1 MQGYKYFDQQALERV
16 DRAVLMAEELV
27 NNFFKLSA
35 GHWLKNRY
43 DIKTAKDLASHE
55 RVSGP
60 FAQVVKY
67 EARKKDLPLGS
78 SSFSLYKVCLQD
90 AAILSVVEKDNAILL
105 DPFLL
110 YILTHELV
118 HVARFLRFEQ
128 RYENVGEAELTMAEE
143 RKVHHLTHAI
153 LRRVS
158 IPGLSKVFIYYG
170 KWRESPGADH
180 PGKNFE

>member
-1 MQGYKYFDQQALERV
+1 MQGYKYFDKKALERV

-35 GHWLKNRY
+35 GHWLKNMY
-43 DIKTAKDLASHE
+43 DIKTAKDLAPHE

-67 EARKKDLPLGS
+67 ETGKKEFPLGS

-90 AAILSVVEKDNAILL
+90 PAILSVVEKDKTILL

-110 YILTHELV
+110 YVLTHELV
-118 HVARFLRFEQ
+118 HVARFLRFEH
-128 RYENVGEAELTMAEE
+128 RYENVREANLTMAEE
-143 RKVHHLTHAI
+143 RKVHQLTHAI
-153 LRRVS
+153 LHRVS
-158 IPGLSKVFIYYG
+158 IPGLSNVFIYYE

-180 PGKNFE
+180 PGKNFV

>member
-1 MQGYKYFDQQALERV
+1 MQGYKYFDKQALERV
-16 DRAVLMAEELV
+16 DSAVLMAEELV

-35 GHWLKNRY
+35 GHWLRNRY

-67 EARKKDLPLGS
+67 EARKKEVPLGS

-90 AAILSVVEKDNAILL
+90 PAILSLVEKDKAILL

-118 HVARFLRFEQ
+118 HVARFLRFEH
-128 RYENVGEAELTMAEE
+128 RYENVGEADLTMAEE

-153 LRRVS
+153 LHRVS

-170 KWRESPGADH
+170 EWRETPWIDR